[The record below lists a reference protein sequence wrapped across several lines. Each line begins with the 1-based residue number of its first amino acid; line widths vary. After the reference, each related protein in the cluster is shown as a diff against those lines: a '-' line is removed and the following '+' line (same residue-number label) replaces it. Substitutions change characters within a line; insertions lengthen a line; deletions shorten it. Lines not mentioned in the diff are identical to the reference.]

1 MTVISKL
8 NATKSNIH
16 PRIEG
21 NNICTWI
28 GFKHVM
34 YVVEEA
40 VIDFFRQNDL
50 RQRALYEDHGL
61 CLEIVD
67 SEARILHALHID
79 DQVRAEVDH
88 DDETNIEGELRLLV
102 NVFAQRGAQE
112 VKAVVCRV
120 GVLIKEDD
128 SPVTNDVK
136 PAPIDVLAPITVKT
150 IERAP
155 TGDIAQFMN
164 LKTKSNDLLDG
175 RGEINGEDPVVSA
188 LKELHG
194 PSMVWAWRI
203 PYFYC
208 HYNERMKHSG
218 YIRHLEEAEDLFL
231 ATNGISIRQMLHD
244 KKWIPVVPTARAQI
258 LTEAFMEETLY
269 TVYTLVDTYRDFT
282 YTHAMNCYVVRDGKL
297 VQTATGHITHGY
309 ARINDRSDW
318 SLVALDDDTKASI
331 HKNLSKVS

>member
-1 MTVISKL
+1 MTIIS
-8 NATKSNIH
+8 TIKSSKSTIH

-40 VIDFFRQNDL
+40 IINHFRKNDL
-50 RQRALYEDHGL
+50 PQRELYEKHGL

-67 SEARILHALHID
+67 SEARILHAMHID
-79 DQVRAEVDH
+79 DEVSAEVE
-88 DDETNIEGELRLLV
+88 DDPEMDVTGELRLLV
-102 NVFAQRGAQE
+102 NLFVDRGGAP

-120 GVLIKEDD
+120 GVQIKEDD
-128 SPVTNDVK
+128 SPVTDSVD
-136 PAPIDVLAPITVKT
+136 PSPLPELAPITVKS
-150 IERAP
+150 IARVP
-155 TGDIAQFMN
+155 LGDVSKFTN
-164 LKTKSNDLLDG
+164 LKPKEIDLLNG
-175 RGEINGEDPVVSA
+175 RGEINGDDPVVAA
-188 LKELHG
+188 LKEKHG
-194 PSMVWAWRI
+194 TSMVWAWRI

-231 ATNGISIRQMLHD
+231 ATNGISIRRMLHD

-258 LTEAFMEETLY
+258 LNEAMMEETLY

-318 SLVALDDDTKASI
+318 SLVAFDDDTKESI
-331 HKNLSKVS
+331 HRNLVES

>member
-1 MTVISKL
+1 MTKL
-8 NATKSNIH
+8 SCLSATQSTIH

-40 VIDFFRQNDL
+40 VVSHFRQNDL
-50 RQRALYEDHGL
+50 NQRTMYEENGL

-79 DQVRAEVDH
+79 DKVTAKVT
-88 DDETNIEGELRLLV
+88 DDPEMDVEGELRLLV
-102 NVFAQRGAQE
+102 NLFVERSDAP

-120 GVLIKEDD
+120 GVQLKEDD
-128 SPVTNDVK
+128 SPVTRDVT
-136 PAPIDVLAPITVKT
+136 PEPLPQLAPITVKT
-150 IERAP
+150 IARQP
-155 TGDIAQFMN
+155 TGDVSRFMN
-164 LKTKSNDLLDG
+164 LNSKSLNLLDG
-175 RGEINGEDPVVSA
+175 RGTVNHDDAVVEA
-188 LKELHG
+188 LRELHG
-194 PSMVWAWRI
+194 ASMIWAWRI

-218 YIRHLEEAEDLFL
+218 YVRHLEEAEDLFL
-231 ATNGISIRQMLHD
+231 ATNEISIRTMLHE
-244 KKWIPVVPTARAQI
+244 KKWIPVVPTARAQ
-258 LTEAFMEETLY
+258 LLNEAFMEETLY

-297 VQTATGHITHGY
+297 THTATGHITHGY
-309 ARINDRSDW
+309 ARINSRADW
-318 SLVALDDDTKASI
+318 SLVAFDDKTKSSI
-331 HKNLSKVS
+331 HRNLVES

>member
-1 MTVISKL
+1 MTSIPAIK
-8 NATKSNIH
+8 ATNSTIH

-40 VIDFFRQNDL
+40 VVNHFRQNNL
-50 RQRALYEDHGL
+50 RQRELYEAHGL

-79 DQVRAEVDH
+79 DEVSAQVEDDAEMDVD
-88 DDETNIEGELRLLV
+88 GELRLLV
-102 NVFAQRGAQE
+102 NLYVERDGAP

-120 GVLIKEDD
+120 GVQIKEDD
-128 SPVTNDVK
+128 SPVTDTV
-136 PAPIDVLAPITVKT
+136 APSPLTDLEPITVKT
-150 IERAP
+150 IDRVP
-155 TGDIAQFMN
+155 VGDISKFTN
-164 LKTKSNDLLDG
+164 LDGKDLDLLDG
-175 RGEINGEDPVVSA
+175 RGEIDGDDPVVEA
-188 LKELHG
+188 LKEIHG
-194 PSMVWAWRI
+194 TSMVWAWRI

-231 ATNGISIRQMLHD
+231 ATNGISIRKMLHD
-244 KKWIPVVPTARAQI
+244 KKWIPVVPTARAQ
-258 LTEAFMEETLY
+258 LLNEAMMEETLY

-318 SLVALDDDTKASI
+318 SLVAFDDDTKESI
-331 HKNLSKVS
+331 HRNLVES

>member
-1 MTVISKL
+1 MTTIPTIK
-8 NATKSNIH
+8 ATSSTIH

-40 VIDFFRQNDL
+40 VISHFRQNQI
-50 RQRALYEDHGL
+50 RQRELYENHGL

-79 DQVRAEVDH
+79 DEVTAEVE
-88 DDETNIEGELRLLV
+88 DDLEMVVEGELRLLV
-102 NVFAQRGAQE
+102 NLFVERGDGP

-120 GVLIKEDD
+120 GVQIKEDD
-128 SPVTNDVK
+128 SPVTDAV
-136 PAPIDVLAPITVKT
+136 APTPREDLAPITVKT
-150 IERAP
+150 LDRVAL
-155 TGDIAQFMN
+155 GDLSKFTALQTRDI
-164 LKTKSNDLLDG
+164 DLLKG
-175 RGEINGEDPVVSA
+175 RGEIDGDDPVVAA
-188 LKELHG
+188 LKEIHG
-194 PSMVWAWRI
+194 TSMVWAWRI

-231 ATNGISIRQMLHD
+231 ATNGISIRRMLHD

-258 LTEAFMEETLY
+258 LTEAMMEETLY

-297 VQTATGHITHGY
+297 VPTATGYITHGY

-318 SLVALDDDTKASI
+318 SLVAFDDDTKESI
-331 HKNLSKVS
+331 HRNLVAS

>member
-1 MTVISKL
+1 MTKIDDLK
-8 NATKSNIH
+8 ATKTKIY

-34 YVVEEA
+34 YVAEEA
-40 VIDFFRQNDL
+40 VIDYFRQNNL

-61 CLEIVD
+61 CLEVVD

-79 DQVRAEVDH
+79 DEVSAEVVNDPEM
-88 DDETNIEGELRLLV
+88 DVSGELRLLV
-102 NVFAQRGAQE
+102 NLFVERKSQP

-120 GVLIKEDD
+120 GVQFKEDD
-128 SPVTNDVK
+128 SPVTNAV
-136 PAPIDVLAPITVKT
+136 APSLFTALAPVTVKT
-150 IERAP
+150 ISRTP
-155 TGDIAQFMN
+155 VGDVSRFVN
-164 LKTKSNDLLDG
+164 LSANALNLLNG
-175 RGEINGEDPVVSA
+175 RGEINGGDAVVEA
-188 LKELHG
+188 LKRLHG
-194 PSMVWAWRI
+194 NSMVWAWRI

-231 ATNGISIRQMLHD
+231 ATNGISIRTMLHE

-258 LTEAFMEETLY
+258 LSEAMMEETLY

-282 YTHAMNCYVVRDGKL
+282 YTHAMNCYVVRDGRL
-297 VQTATGHITHGY
+297 VQTATGNITHGY
-309 ARINDRSDW
+309 ARIDNRAGW
-318 SLVALDDDTKASI
+318 SLVAFDDDTQQSI
-331 HKNLSKVS
+331 RRNLVNS

>member
-1 MTVISKL
+1 MTWINSLKP
-8 NATKSNIH
+8 TTSTIH

-40 VIDFFRQNDL
+40 IIDFFRQNDL
-50 RQRALYEDHGL
+50 RQRVLYEEHGL

-79 DQVRAEVDH
+79 DQVRAEIDN
-88 DDETNIEGELRLLV
+88 DPEMDIDGELRLLV
-102 NVFAQRGAQE
+102 NVFAQRGEQE

-120 GVLIKEDD
+120 GVQIKEDD
-128 SPVTNDVK
+128 SPVTADIAASPVE
-136 PAPIDVLAPITVKT
+136 ALGPITVKT
-150 IERAP
+150 INREP
-155 TGDIAQFMN
+155 TGDLSKFMN
-164 LKTKSNDLLDG
+164 LAAATPDLLDG
-175 RGEINGEDPVVSA
+175 RGEINGEDPVVAA

-194 PSMVWAWRI
+194 TSMVWAWRI

-231 ATNGISIRQMLHD
+231 ASNGISIRKMLHD
-244 KKWIPVVPTARAQI
+244 KKWIPVVPTARAQ
-258 LTEAFMEETLY
+258 LLAEAMMEETLY

-309 ARINDRSDW
+309 ARINDRTDW
-318 SLVALDDDTKASI
+318 SLVAFDDDTKESI
-331 HKNLSKVS
+331 HRNLVKAD

>member
-1 MTVISKL
+1 MTKL
-8 NATKSNIH
+8 ACLSATQSTIR

-40 VIDFFRQNDL
+40 VVNHLRQNGFG
-50 RQRALYEDHGL
+50 QRALYENNGL

-79 DQVRAEVDH
+79 DEVTAEVA
-88 DDETNIEGELRLLV
+88 DDEETDAEGELRLLV
-102 NVFAQRGAQE
+102 NLFVQRKGDP

-120 GVLIKEDD
+120 GVQFKKDD
-128 SPVTNDVK
+128 SPVTRDI
-136 PAPIDVLAPITVKT
+136 APTPLESLTPITVDT
-150 IERAP
+150 ISRQP
-155 TGDIAQFMN
+155 SGDISRFVN
-164 LKTKSNDLLDG
+164 LDGKAIGLLNG
-175 RGEINGEDPVVSA
+175 RGEINGDDDAVVKA
-188 LKELHG
+188 LTDLHG
-194 PSMVWAWRI
+194 TSMVWSWRI

-231 ATNGISIRQMLHD
+231 ATNEISIRTMLHE

-258 LTEAFMEETLY
+258 LNEAFMEETLY
-269 TVYTLVDTYRDFT
+269 TVYTLVDVYRDFT
-282 YTHAMNCYVVRDGKL
+282 YTHAMNCYVLRDGRL
-297 VQTATGHITHGY
+297 VHTATGHITHGY
-309 ARINDRSDW
+309 ARINNRSDW
-318 SLVALDDDTKASI
+318 SLVAFDDETKDSI
-331 HKNLSKVS
+331 HRNLVES

>member
-1 MTVISKL
+1 MTKISCL
-8 NATKSNIH
+8 AATRSTIH

-40 VIDFFRQNDL
+40 VVNHFRQNDL
-50 RQRALYEDHGL
+50 RQRALYQENGL

-79 DQVRAEVDH
+79 DEVTAEVD
-88 DDETNIEGELRLLV
+88 DDAETDVEGELRLIVTLFV
-102 NVFAQRGAQE
+102 ERTGAP

-120 GVLIKEDD
+120 GVQFKEDD
-128 SPVTNDVK
+128 SPVTRDVAPK
-136 PAPIDVLAPITVKT
+136 PLLQLARITVKT
-150 IERAP
+150 IERQP
-155 TGDIAQFMN
+155 TGDVGRFTN
-164 LKTKSNDLLDG
+164 LNAKPLNLLDG
-175 RGEINGEDPVVSA
+175 RGEVNLNDAVAATLRNV
-188 LKELHG
+188 HG
-194 PSMVWAWRI
+194 TSMIWAWRI

-231 ATNGISIRQMLHD
+231 ATNEISIRTMLHE

-258 LTEAFMEETLY
+258 LNEAFMEETLY
-269 TVYTLVDTYRDFT
+269 TVYTLVDIYRDFT
-282 YTHAMNCYVVRDGKL
+282 YTHAMNCYVMRDGKL
-297 VQTATGHITHGY
+297 VHTASGHVTHGY
-309 ARINDRSDW
+309 ARINNRADW
-318 SLVALDDDTKASI
+318 SLVAFDDETKKSI
-331 HKNLSKVS
+331 HRNLVES